1 MHYRSGDLAL
11 LHLIRPRVRSGKHF
25 FSGAEAIDFSF
36 ESAGQLCDNP
46 ATAGNCKQQ
55 SQVWGY
61 KVTFDDLIDRDKVME
76 LIEQGTGKGVRVGIL
91 DSGVDFSHPAIAD
104 SVHKSLEV
112 REYQG
117 GMVCQEA
124 PGTDVLGHGTM
135 CAGVIHGIAPE
146 ATLFNIKILDESGN
160 NSPAKVISGIQWAVA
175 NGLHVLNLSL
185 ASVNMSR
192 NSIVD
197 MLYWVEQ
204 AYYKGM
210 ILIAATDNRQKRGFP
225 GDYTSVIGVDFQ
237 HFPDFKSFNYY
248 LGKAVELEAKGVY
261 VEAPFPGNQYIKTTC
276 TSIACPHVTGLVA
289 RILSSM
295 PGLTPFQMKTLLL
308 AVRSNC

>member
-1 MHYRSGDLAL
+1 MFPRYRSLDRLGYYGVC
-11 LHLIRPRVRSGKHF
+11 RTQGV
-25 FSGAEAIDFSF
+25 DFSF
-36 ESAGQLCDNP
+36 ESPGQLCDNSC
-46 ATAGNCKQQ
+46 TVGNHKKQ
-55 SQVWGY
+55 SKLWGC
-61 KVTFDDLIDRDKVME
+61 KVTFEELIDRKKVME

-91 DSGVDFSHPAIAD
+91 DSGVDFTHPAIAD
-104 SVHKSLEV
+104 AEHKSVEV
-112 REYQG
+112 REHQG
-117 GMVCQEA
+117 EMVCLEA
-124 PGTDVLGHGTM
+124 PGNDVLGHGTM

-146 ATLFNIKILDESGN
+146 AALYNLKILDETGN
-160 NSPAKVISGIQWAVA
+160 NSPAKVICGIQWAIA
-175 NGLHVLNLSL
+175 HDLHVLNLSL

-192 NSIVD
+192 NTIVD
-197 MLYWVEQ
+197 MLYWVEK

-225 GDYTSVIGVDFQ
+225 GDYTAVIGVDFQ
-237 HFPDFKSFNYY
+237 HFPDFRSFNYY

-276 TSIACPHVTGLVA
+276 TSIACPHVTGLAA
-289 RILSSM
+289 RLLSSL